1 MVFSTKKGGISMA
14 PTAELSVRAQKR
26 QRKRKRRRRIR
37 RGVLLIIILV
47 VVLALHPLSR
57 WKNILSSRA
66 DGISFAAKGLLEGN
80 DDIPAELLELAE
92 KNPETADFVSQY
104 PELHDQHQAI
114 DLSAEAQ
121 EDSVPMLL
129 QWDTRWGYEHYGSG
143 MIAYTG
149 CGPTCLSMV
158 ALYLTGD
165 TTATPLA
172 VAQYA
177 ENQGYYVSG
186 QGTAWTLMSEGST
199 AFGVTAEEL
208 PLDETRIRQALDA
221 GEPVICS
228 MGPGDFTDSGH
239 YIVLTGCTEE
249 GFSVND
255 PNSISRSEEIW
266 SYETLKG
273 QIRNLW
279 AFCAS

>member
-1 MVFSTKKGGISMA
+1 MA
-14 PTAELSVRAQKR
+14 CTVELSARAQKR
-26 QRKRKRRRRIR
+26 QRKRRRRRRIR
-37 RGVLLIIILV
+37 RIMLLIIILV
-47 VVLALHPLSR
+47 VILAVHPLSR
-57 WKNILSSRA
+57 WKNMLLSRA
-66 DGISFAAKGLLEGN
+66 DGISFAAKGLLGESS
-80 DDIPAELLELAE
+80 DIPAELLELAE

-104 PELHDQHQAI
+104 PELHNQHPTI
-114 DLSAEAQ
+114 DLSSEAQ

-177 ENQGYYVSG
+177 ENQGYYAAG
-186 QGTAWTLMSEGST
+186 QGTSWTLMSEGS
-199 AFGVTAEEL
+199 AGFGLTAEEL
-208 PLDETRIRQALDA
+208 PLDENRMRQALNA
-221 GEPVICS
+221 GKPIICS

-255 PNSISRSEEIW
+255 PNSISRSEQLW

-279 AFCAS
+279 AFSVS